1 MLTCSIVHQYLAGIE
16 VIRGRGGGFRIANVF
31 LQQDASVEWHLL
43 VLLWHQ
49 ISTVHLEQSYDDE
62 GPDAQRKQDLKDHLG
77 VSHDDWNWL
86 APK

>member
-1 MLTCSIVHQYLAGIE
+1 VVSE
-16 VIRGRGGGFRIANVF
+16 VILGKITEPGTPEV
-31 LQQDASVEWHLL
+31 VE
-43 VLLWHQ
+43 
-49 ISTVHLEQSYDDE
+49 TFDE